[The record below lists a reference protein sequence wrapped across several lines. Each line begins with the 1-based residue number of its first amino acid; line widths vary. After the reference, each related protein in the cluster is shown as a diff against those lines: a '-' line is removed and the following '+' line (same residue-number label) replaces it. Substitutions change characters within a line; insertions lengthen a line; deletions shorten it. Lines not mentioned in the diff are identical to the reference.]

1 MRSILLKILGL
12 VVLNLV
18 LIWGHHILF
27 QSPYPFLVFL
37 SLLIHLAVIIKIP
50 YEKMFKKEGE

>member
-1 MRSILLKILGL
+1 MLLKILGL

-27 QSPYPFLVFL
+27 QSPLPFLVLL
-37 SLLIHLAVIIKIP
+37 SILIHVVIIIKIP
-50 YEKMFKKEGE
+50 YEKIFKKEGE

>member
-1 MRSILLKILGL
+1 MRNMLLKILGL

-27 QSPYPFLVFL
+27 QSPLPFLVLL
-37 SLLIHLAVIIKIP
+37 SILIHVVIIIKIP
-50 YEKMFKKEGE
+50 YEKIFKKEGE

>member
-1 MRSILLKILGL
+1 MRKIILKILAL

-18 LIWGHHILF
+18 FIWGHHILF

-37 SLLIHLAVIIKIP
+37 SLLTHLVILITMP
-50 YEKMFKKEGE
+50 VEKMFKKEGE